1 MATWP
6 AVLYGRILK
15 GSFTETP
22 PQNVLRTK
30 MDTGPA
36 KLRRRSTAAIRSIS
50 FTLFLSKALVA
61 TFDTFY
67 VTTIQSGSIKFDMY
81 HPRTYVQ
88 GEYRFVNQPQYSAS
102 TEGYDVHISL
112 ELLP

>member
-6 AVLYGRILK
+6 AALHGYITN
-15 GSFTETP
+15 FTETP
-22 PQNVLRTK
+22 PQNVLRTQ

-36 KLRRRSTAAIRSIS
+36 KLRRRSTANVRTFSL
-50 FTLFLSKALVA
+50 TLFLTKALVA

-67 VTTIQSGSIKFDMY
+67 VTATQSGSIKFDMY
-81 HPRTYVQ
+81 HPRTLVQ
-88 GEYRFVNQPQYSAS
+88 GEYRFINQPIY
-102 TEGYDVHISL
+102 TPMKEGYTIKMEL